1 MQFVR
6 RIKFSALM
14 LTTMLAGVE
23 AHAQTAL
30 PTIHVTV
37 PKVQKKIVAQPAAKR
52 MAASSKPQAS
62 PQPVT
67 ARDVPNPDGGLASQS
82 ARPAFASWDGRLG
95 YGPAGVDGYRAP
107 NTSSSTKTETSVMD
121 LPQAVSVVTREQFE
135 DRNSISLG
143 QALSYVPG
151 VTVVLG
157 EGNAD
162 QINIRGQTTTSDFFR
177 DGVRDDAEYYRD
189 LYATENVEVLK
200 GPSALIFGRGNGG
213 GVVNRV
219 MKKANGETIRNVEF
233 STGSFGRKRVT
244 VDFGQAISDQFA
256 VRVNGLYEQSY
267 SYRNFFAL
275 ERYGITPTLTWKPQ
289 ENTFLTVTY
298 EHFRDRR
305 TADRGIPS
313 TGGVFLGDSLVYP
326 GYPFPTNN
334 WTFYGVGNPSV
345 ADVNYSKVELNS
357 VDVNM
362 QHKTDFGLEVRSHT
376 VYANYQKRY
385 QNTYAEGPLEFID
398 QGVFELT
405 GYKRDEPRTNVFSQN
420 DFIYRFET
428 TPIIKHQWLNGFEF
442 GNQKSYNGINFPCF
456 NLDCQQPSLDTPFFM
471 PTVYNPISFINA
483 VQKRNTNLDLAAG
496 YSQDQIA
503 ITDYVDVIAG
513 IRYDRFNLHF
523 QGGDVPP
530 IGVVPQD
537 ELNEQ
542 GGIINSKLNR
552 IDNLWSPRMGL
563 VVKPFPQLSLYGSYS
578 RSYVPM
584 AGDQFVLLTP
594 SLANLAPQGFQNYEA
609 GFKAEL
615 MPRLLFTG
623 ALYQLNRSNQPV
635 VVTATDGVLANT
647 QTNGGELAIT
657 GNVTDLWQ
665 VSTGWGHQGNF
676 VKQVNSAGVGTVPPG
691 YGVGKDV
698 PFVPKNTFSF
708 WNKYDFSSFADAK
721 VGTFG
726 LGMGVVYNAQYFAAL
741 DNTVIVPGYARVD
754 SALYFKVSDQISGQ
768 LNVENLL
775 GAKYYVAASNNNN
788 IMPGSPRAAF
798 LTMNAKF

>member
-1 MQFVR
+1 
-6 RIKFSALM
+6 
-14 LTTMLAGVE
+14 
-23 AHAQTAL
+23 
-30 PTIHVTV
+30 
-37 PKVQKKIVAQPAAKR
+37 
-52 MAASSKPQAS
+52 
-62 PQPVT
+62 
-67 ARDVPNPDGGLASQS
+67 
-82 ARPAFASWDGRLG
+82 
-95 YGPAGVDGYRAP
+95 
-107 NTSSSTKTETSVMD
+107 
-121 LPQAVSVVTREQFE
+121 
-135 DRNSISLG
+135 
-143 QALSYVPG
+143 
-151 VTVVLG
+151 
-157 EGNAD
+157 
-162 QINIRGQTTTSDFFR
+162 
-177 DGVRDDAEYYRD
+177 
-189 LYATENVEVLK
+189 
-200 GPSALIFGRGNGG
+200 
-213 GVVNRV
+213 
-219 MKKANGETIRNVEF
+219 
-233 STGSFGRKRVT
+233 
-244 VDFGQAISDQFA
+244 
-256 VRVNGLYEQSY
+256 
-267 SYRNFFAL
+267 
-275 ERYGITPTLTWKPQ
+275 
-289 ENTFLTVTY
+289 
-298 EHFRDRR
+298 
-305 TADRGIPS
+305 
-313 TGGVFLGDSLVYP
+313 
-326 GYPFPTNN
+326 
-334 WTFYGVGNPSV
+334 
-345 ADVNYSKVELNS
+345 
-357 VDVNM
+357 M

-523 QGGDVPP
+523 KGGDVPP
-530 IGVVPQD
+530 IGAVPQD

-676 VKQVNSAGVGTVPPG
+676 VKQVNSAGVGTVPLG

-754 SALYFKVSDQISGQ
+754 SALYFKVSEQISGQ

-798 LTMNAKF
+798 LTINAKF